1 MCLGTVCLALSTA
14 KSRVTYNSNC
24 AWTHPLL
31 DRAVTLLP
39 PCRHGVCVCV
49 CAVGLKSWESW
60 ILDEM
65 RLVWP
70 LKQSRLLALKITSW
84 TSSFQ
89 KCPCWQR
96 DVNSTA
102 CSGCKLSS
110 AFQGLCFSYNVG
122 TVLFNERGWLL
133 LCVAQHWHSTWLML
147 L

>member
-1 MCLGTVCLALSTA
+1 MFGFEHCQIQGDLQFKLCLNTSCVRPSCDAAAAVSTW
-14 KSRVTYNSNC
+14 C
-24 AWTHPLL
+24 
-31 DRAVTLLP
+31 
-39 PCRHGVCVCV
+39 VCVCV
-49 CAVGLKSWESW
+49 QLVLKSWESW

-70 LKQSRLLALKITSW
+70 LKQSHLLALKITSW

-122 TVLFNERGWLL
+122 TVLFNERG
-133 LCVAQHWHSTWLML
+133 
-147 L
+147 